1 MKPDRMCNFFNMHHW
16 TIIRLSALVLLGV
29 LTVIVLVLVLPQVD
43 LLDTAFHSGTAP
55 IAVHARATAKPHF
68 QTLSCLFVFF
78 LSAAGVAIQRYDTQL
93 LTGGIREFQI
103 LNHCFRC

>member
-1 MKPDRMCNFFNMHHW
+1 MSPQRMCTLFRVRYW
-16 TIIRLSALVLLGV
+16 TISRQSVFLLLGV

-55 IAVHARATAKPHF
+55 IAVHARGTAKPAF
-68 QTLSCLFVFF
+68 QTVPGLFIFF
-78 LSAAGVAIQRYDTQL
+78 LSAFGIAAQRFERL
-93 LTGGIREFQI
+93 PLSNGIREVQA